1 MKRQLLWTEQALIRL
16 GEIDEYVGQR
26 NPTAATHLVDRI
38 IERATALIDQPG
50 LGRTVP
56 ELPGS
61 ALREVIEG
69 NYRVVYRVREHV
81 IEVVTVFEGHRQF
94 PVTDVGGE
102 PERE

>member
-1 MKRQLLWTEQALIRL
+1 
-16 GEIDEYVGQR
+16 
-26 NPTAATHLVDRI
+26 
-38 IERATALIDQPG
+38 
-50 LGRTVP
+50 VP

-69 NYRVVYRVREHV
+69 NYRVVYRVREPM
-81 IEVVTVFEGHRQF
+81 IEIVTVFEGHRQF

>member
-26 NPTAATHLVDRI
+26 NPTAATRLVDRI
-38 IERATALIDQPG
+38 IERATALIDQPA
-50 LGRTVP
+50 LGRAVP

-69 NYRVVYRVREHV
+69 NYRVVYRVREPM
-81 IEVVTVFEGHRQF
+81 IEIVTVFEGHRQF